1 MTNVTTSTS
10 IIVSPASSGAKRL
23 SPNHLVGLALRL
35 SIFRADRWGRRARF
49 YERHRDYFP
58 RLFAGRF
65 VARCRELEAKY
76 RGLAKAL
83 FSLSAHEQMMPV
95 QAIASQRRH
104 GKRIALPHR
113 LALTSMR

>member
-1 MTNVTTSTS
+1 MTDMTTSTS
-10 IIVSPASSGAKRL
+10 LVVSPMKNGTTRL

-35 SIFRADRWGRRARF
+35 SIFKADRWGRRARF

-76 RGLAKAL
+76 REGAKAL
-83 FSLSAHEQMMPV
+83 FGLSTHEQMIPIRVM
-95 QAIASQRRH
+95 ASQRRQ
-104 GKRIALPHR
+104 GKKLVPPHR

>member
-1 MTNVTTSTS
+1 MTDMTTSTS
-10 IIVSPASSGAKRL
+10 IVVSPVKSGATRL

-35 SIFRADRWGRRARF
+35 SLFRADRWKRRARF

-65 VARCRELEAKY
+65 VARCRELEARY
-76 RGLAKAL
+76 RELAKAL
-83 FSLSAHEQMMPV
+83 FGLSAHDQLVPV
-95 QAIASQRRH
+95 RAMTSPRRQ
-104 GKRIALPHR
+104 GKRIAPPHR

>member
-1 MTNVTTSTS
+1 MTGVTTSTS
-10 IIVSPASSGAKRL
+10 IVVSPVSSGGKRL
-23 SPNHLVGLALRL
+23 SANHLVGLALRL

-65 VARCRELEAKY
+65 VARCRELEARY

-83 FSLSAHEQMMPV
+83 FGLSTHDQMIPV
-95 QAIASQRRH
+95 RAIASPRRH
-104 GKRIALPHR
+104 GKRIAPPHR
-113 LALTSMR
+113 LVLTSLR

>member
-1 MTNVTTSTS
+1 MTGVTTTTS
-10 IIVSPASSGAKRL
+10 LVERPVRSSATRL
-23 SPNHLVGLALRL
+23 SPKHLVDLAVRL
-35 SIFRADRWGRRARF
+35 SLFRADRWRRRARF

-65 VARCRELEAKY
+65 VARCRELEARY

-83 FSLSAHEQMMPV
+83 FGLSAAEQMVPV
-95 QAIASQRRH
+95 RAMVSQRKQ
-104 GKRIALPHR
+104 GKRLALPHR

>member
-1 MTNVTTSTS
+1 MTDMTASSS
-10 IIVSPASSGAKRL
+10 IVASPVSSGAKRL
-23 SPNHLVGLALRL
+23 SSNHLVGLAFRL
-35 SIFRADRWGRRARF
+35 SMFRADRWGRRARF

-83 FSLSAHEQMMPV
+83 FGLSAHEQMMPV
-95 QAIASQRRH
+95 RAIASQRRH

>member
-1 MTNVTTSTS
+1 MTDVTTVTS
-10 IIVSPASSGAKRL
+10 IVVSPVRNGATRL

-58 RLFAGRF
+58 RLIAGRF
-65 VARCRELEAKY
+65 VARCRELEARY

-83 FSLSAHEQMMPV
+83 FGLSAHDQMIPV
-95 QAIASQRRH
+95 RAIASPRKQ

-113 LALTSMR
+113 LALTSIR